1 MSSQRLAEIS
11 GEEGE
16 EIIGSKVILDEVV
29 RIMKE
34 IGELSGLTG
43 KQKKK
48 LVLQMIEYELELP
61 KIVETMIIHL
71 IDLLIDVE
79 QKKIVF
85 NPNVVVVAKSLFS
98 LTCLGDRK

>member
-11 GEEGE
+11 GEDD

-34 IGELSGLTG
+34 IGELNGLTG

-61 KIVETMIIHL
+61 DLVETMIIHL

-79 QKKIVF
+79 QKKIIF
-85 NPNVVVVAKSLFS
+85 NPNAVVVAKSLFGS
-98 LTCLGDRK
+98 CIGSR